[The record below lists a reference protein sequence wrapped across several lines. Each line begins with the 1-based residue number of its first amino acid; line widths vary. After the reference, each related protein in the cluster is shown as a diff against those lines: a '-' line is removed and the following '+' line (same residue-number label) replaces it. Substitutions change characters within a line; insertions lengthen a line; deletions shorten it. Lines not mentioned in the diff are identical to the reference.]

1 MTFQQDQR
9 LIERLLD
16 MQRCRHL
23 EQFATA
29 GSDTA
34 GNGQVCRSAIYRP
47 CDGYVPRAFGGAKR
61 ALEDVKLVIV
71 SNGPAKPILPTDRIP
86 GESYSGDPEEDL
98 RSLLGDRYIN
108 SEPHSI
114 HTNLKLFLNL
124 VFPCGGG
131 LEEQLAKVWMTNSV
145 HCTFEGEVKMADR
158 KRCANANL
166 FRQIELFSNPV
177 VVLAGSKP
185 QLISSDLLSAFP
197 YIRLVKCHSFSKPFP
212 KGKAFAE
219 NDWREAADRV
229 KVLIAEH

>member
-23 EQFATA
+23 GEFATL
-29 GSDTA
+29 GSD
-34 GNGQVCRSAIYRP
+34 QVCRSAIYRP

-61 ALEDVKLVIV
+61 TLEDVKLVIV
-71 SNGPAKPILPTDRIP
+71 SNGPAWPIQD
-86 GESYSGDPEEDL
+86 ESYSGNPEEDL
-98 RSLLGDRYIN
+98 RSLLGDRNIN

-114 HTNLKLFLNL
+114 HVNLKLFLDL
-124 VFPCGGG
+124 VFPCERG
-131 LEEQLAKVWMTNSV
+131 LENQLKRVWMTNSV
-145 HCTFEGEVKMADR
+145 HCTFEGEAKMSDR

-185 QLISSDLLSAFP
+185 QLILSDLLSAFP
-197 YIRLVKCHSFSKPFP
+197 YIRVVKCHSFSKPFP

-219 NDWREAADRV
+219 SSWCEAADRV
-229 KVLIAEH
+229 KALIAQH